1 MVFSSALFLFLFL
14 PIFLVAYAVI
24 PFRRNLI
31 YLAFSLVFFFI
42 GEGWFIAVM
51 IASIAVNYGF
61 ALLMERLKSIRT
73 PILWGGI
80 VANLAILFYFK
91 YTGFLLND
99 ALGLGLEFA
108 NDIHLVLGISFFT
121 FQGLS
126 YLIDVWR
133 GDAQVQK
140 DPFRLALYISMFP
153 QLIAGPIVR
162 YNTIE
167 DQLSQREV
175 NLTDVYHG
183 LAFFVLGLTSK
194 VWLADPVAVFAD
206 HVFNNPNEAAGLD
219 VAVGTLAYSLQIF
232 FDFAGY
238 SGMAVGLGRLT
249 GFTFPQNF
257 NYPYISTSI
266 TEFWRRWH
274 ISLSSWFRD
283 YVYIPLGGNRAG
295 PARTYINLFIVFSVT
310 GLWHGAAWNFIL
322 WGWWHGLA
330 LIIERSF
337 LKGALDKLPGFVGLI
352 YSLIWVMLGWV
363 LFRANSLSDAI
374 TLLATLTGPDATS
387 FTWFFKV
394 NRLDFLLPL
403 GVGLVFAT
411 PLPRKLL
418 SAIMVMPEYERSSS
432 TALTPGHYIGAGLIA
447 FLLVFSILK
456 VLTGG
461 YSPFIY
467 FRF

>member
-14 PIFLVAYAVI
+14 PIFLIAYSVI
-24 PFRRNLI
+24 PFRRNIL
-31 YLAFSLVFFFI
+31 YLLFSLAFFFI

-51 IASIAVNYGF
+51 IASIAINYGF
-61 ALLMERLKSIRT
+61 ALAMDRLKALRT
-73 PILWGGI
+73 KILWAGI
-80 VANLAILFYFK
+80 AANLALLFYFK
-91 YTGFLLND
+91 YTGFLLNE
-99 ALGLGLEFA
+99 ALGLNLEFA
-108 NDIHLVLGISFFT
+108 NEIHLVLGISFFT

-133 GDAQVQK
+133 GDAHVQK
-140 DPFRLALYISMFP
+140 DPFRLALYIAMFP

-167 DQLSQREV
+167 EQLSKRET
-175 NLTDVYHG
+175 NLIDVYHG

-206 HVFNNPNEAAGLD
+206 QVFNNPGEAAGLD

-257 NYPYISTSI
+257 NYPYISQSI

-274 ISLSSWFRD
+274 ISLSTWFRD

-295 PARTYINLFIVFSVT
+295 AARTYLNLFIVFTVT
-310 GLWHGAAWNFIL
+310 GMWHGAAWNFLL

-330 LIIERSF
+330 LILERSF
-337 LKGALDKLPGFVGLI
+337 LKGMLDKLPGVISGL
-352 YSLIWVMLGWV
+352 YALLWVMLGWV
-363 LFRANSLSDAI
+363 LFRANTLADAM
-374 TLLATLTGPDATS
+374 TLYSSFFGPDAMS
-387 FTWFFKV
+387 FTWFYKV

-432 TALTPGHYIGAGLIA
+432 TALRPGHYIGAGVIA
-447 FLLVFSILK
+447 FLFAFSIMK